1 MHYVISD
8 IHGHFKKFQVM
19 LNKIEFSPD
28 DTLYVIGD
36 AIDRGPD
43 SFRVLEFIANH
54 DNIIHI
60 KGNHELFLQLYIEG
74 NFMMRK
80 NYARFGGEPVVLE
93 LSKISHDDLDRLH
106 KYLAKL
112 PKYVELNVGGV
123 DYVLTHS
130 GYYSDAVPVYCEDGA
145 TIDTVKS
152 IEKWTK
158 IAEYSYLT
166 YADLQDSPA
175 SVKFDKMLIVGH
187 MPTVRIDDTAGIY
200 KCRRYIDI
208 DNGVGVIPGA
218 KLACLRLED
227 MQEFYV

>member
-1 MHYVISD
+1 MYYVISD
-8 IHGHFKKFQVM
+8 IHGHFAQFQAM
-19 LNKIEFSPD
+19 LNKIEFSSD

-43 SFRVLEFIANH
+43 SFKVLEFIAKH
-54 DNIIHI
+54 DNIILI

-74 NFMMRK
+74 NFNMRR
-80 NYARFGGEPVVLE
+80 NYARFGGEPVISE
-93 LSKISHDDLDRLH
+93 LNKFSKNDLDRLH

-112 PKYVELNVGGV
+112 PLYVELQINDV

-130 GYYSDAVPVYCEDGA
+130 GFYADSMPVYCVDKV
-145 TIDTVKS
+145 TVDTVKS
-152 IEKWTK
+152 IEKWGK

-166 YADLQDSPA
+166 HSDLQDGPA

-187 MPTVRIDDTAGIY
+187 VPTVRIDDDAGIY

-227 MQEFYV
+227 MQDFYV

>member
-8 IHGHFKKFQVM
+8 LHGHFKKFQAM

-43 SFRVLEFIANH
+43 SFKVLEFIGKH
-54 DNIIHI
+54 DNIILI

-74 NFMMRK
+74 NFMMRR
-80 NYARFGGEPVVLE
+80 NYAGFGGEPVIPELNKLSQNDLE
-93 LSKISHDDLDRLH
+93 RLH

-112 PKYVELNVGGV
+112 PRYVELRVGGV

-130 GYYSDAVPVYCEDGA
+130 GFYADSEPVYCDDGV
-145 TIDTVKS
+145 TVDIVKS
-152 IEKWTK
+152 IEKWTE

-166 YADLQDSPA
+166 YSDLQESPA
-175 SVKFDKMLIVGH
+175 SVKFDKMLIAGH
-187 MPTVRIDDTAGIY
+187 VPTVRIDDTAGIY